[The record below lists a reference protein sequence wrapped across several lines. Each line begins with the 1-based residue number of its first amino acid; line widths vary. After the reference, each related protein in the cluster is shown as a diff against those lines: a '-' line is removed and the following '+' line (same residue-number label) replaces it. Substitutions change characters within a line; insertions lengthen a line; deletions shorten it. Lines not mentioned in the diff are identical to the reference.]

1 LYGVTATV
9 VGTLLFLCLCVWFY
23 KSKCWKREEE
33 NIVAVTTG
41 NIIREENGNPM
52 SLDEGNVSALSQ
64 QSIFAEETGLTMV
77 KTREA
82 ASLQQVIE
90 ATRNEEKDS
99 TGDDKYMHSTRIKS
113 LRIQDTPGQLF
124 GL

>member
-1 LYGVTATV
+1 VL
-9 VGTLLFLCLCVWFY
+9 
-23 KSKCWKREEE
+23 EE

-64 QSIFAEETGLTMV
+64 QSIFAEETRLTMV

-90 ATRNEEKDS
+90 ATRYQEKDS
-99 TGDDKYMHSTRIKS
+99 TGDNKYMLSTRIKS
-113 LRIQDTPGQLF
+113 LRIQDTPGQIFVL
-124 GL
+124 